1 MTRRPVTIG
10 LVLVGAISIVV
21 AVLQTGGKDRIA
33 RAQPPPTEVE
43 VAALVDGDTFD
54 VRVGDV
60 ITRVRLAYVRTPPRP
75 RPDQRPACLAADAS
89 ARLASIIPVG
99 THLTLRYDKDRLGHP
114 SAEARTTDGRLVNAE
129 IVRAGYAH
137 LVAADS
143 DAPIPAA
150 VGDAVTDATE
160 EAAVNQRGMHS
171 ASVACTVPG
180 QVKAVT
186 DAVAAIPA
194 AALPTATALD
204 LSASANRATVARMAA
219 EELTSA
225 FAQNRQETIWLAL
238 SSDERVRLLTQVQE
252 AGDHAAQLETA
263 LREATNTS
271 VNQAVTLAASQR
283 EAARVAKVLADLRKA
298 EADRAARA
306 AARAAAARKARLDAL
321 EEARSRAAAARD
333 QQARERR
340 DRERRANERSDSSD
354 DSNSRDSDSG
364 SDRGSESDRSS
375 SSRGD

>member
-137 LVAADS
+137 LVADS